1 MRPISGS
8 LIVTLLAI
16 GCSQQNPLQPGPASP
31 NVPGPSASRLPDHD
45 AWQSS
50 TPLMSNGASDLCG
63 TTIMADLILNQSFRC
78 ADEGL
83 TVGANNI
90 SVHLNGHTIS
100 GSSSGVGISLTGR
113 SGVRIKGPGIIT
125 AFRTGIL
132 VVDSLDIEIDDVS
145 ALENGVP
152 RPPTDALATLHDGIL
167 VINSHRVQ
175 LEGNVA
181 SRNGDDGISLV
192 SSSQSELRT
201 NTSED
206 NGHNGLRL
214 DASDHNRIRLNRVL
228 SNGDLVGF
236 PRGCGIE
243 VFGSINNVIE
253 ENVVIENH
261 TGIRLRALA
270 VPARASTG
278 NVIQENVV
286 SRSAGPE
293 ADRGGIHL
301 RDSSTRENLIEDNE
315 VTENVHGIALSGGP
329 ARNTFVENT
338 LVGNACGFKGPVDEN
353 TVGENQFVRNRNDF
367 CS

>member
-1 MRPISGS
+1 MRPISVS
-8 LIVTLLAI
+8 LVVPLLAI
-16 GCSQQNPLQPGPASP
+16 GCSQPNPVQPGPVST
-31 NVPGPSASRLPDHD
+31 NVPGASASNIPDHS
-45 AWQSS
+45 ASQSS
-50 TPLMSNGASDLCG
+50 TPGMANGASDLCG
-63 TTIMADLILNQSFRC
+63 TTIVADMILNQSFRC
-78 ADEGL
+78 AGQGL

-90 SVHLNGHTIS
+90 TLRLNGNTIS

-113 SGVRIKGPGIIT
+113 SGVRITGPGIIT
-125 AFRTGIL
+125 GFRTGIL

-152 RPPTDALATLHDGIL
+152 RPPTDELAALHDGIL
-167 VINSHRVQ
+167 VINSHRVE
-175 LEGNVA
+175 LEGNVTV
-181 SRNGDDGISLV
+181 RNGDDGINLI
-192 SSSQSELRT
+192 SSSESQLS
-201 NTSED
+201 NNMSED

-214 DASDHNRIRLNRVL
+214 DASDYNRLRMNRVL

-270 VPARASTG
+270 MPARASTG
-278 NVIQENVV
+278 NVIEENVV
-286 SRSAGPE
+286 SRSEGPD

-301 RDSSTRENLIEDNE
+301 RDSSTRENRVEDNR
-315 VTENVHGIALSGGP
+315 VTESVHGIALSGSP
-329 ARNTFVENT
+329 VRNTFAENT

-353 TVGENQFVRNRNDF
+353 TVGENQFVSNRNDF